1 MLQWVCSNGA
11 LCFVYATSQH
21 LKLIIKSLLRSCFSW
36 APGAPWFGKELGGA
50 VVPLA
55 LSLGLQGMLYLVW
68 FGPVACKGSWVFFF
82 KLLSLS
88 VRQAPSLNKFLAYLK
103 VVDTPCVSELCASRA
118 GCCGLGVSAAPVLW
132 LCERQKQMFL
142 CCFSALHKGEV
153 CPALPGPL

>member
-1 MLQWVCSNGA
+1 MLCLCNFTTLEAYYQELAEELLFLGTWCPLVWEGAGRCS
-11 LCFVYATSQH
+11 CATCPQ
-21 LKLIIKSLLRSCFSW
+21 
-36 APGAPWFGKELGGA
+36 PGAAGNAVFGVVWACCLQGELG
-50 VVPLA
+50 
-55 LSLGLQGMLYLVW
+55 
-68 FGPVACKGSWVFFF
+68 FFF
-82 KLLSLS
+82 KLLSLT
-88 VRQAPSLNKFLAYLK
+88 VRQAPSFNKFLAYLK